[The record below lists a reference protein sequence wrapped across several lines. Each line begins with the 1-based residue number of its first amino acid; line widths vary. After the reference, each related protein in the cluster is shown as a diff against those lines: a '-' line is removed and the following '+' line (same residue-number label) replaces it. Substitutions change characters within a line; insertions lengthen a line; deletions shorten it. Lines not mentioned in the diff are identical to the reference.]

1 MNAISD
7 HGSMSG
13 PVVLAIIPAY
23 NEEES
28 ILGVIEDLRQN
39 APFVDCIVVNDGS
52 TDETASLLED
62 HGIPHINLMKN
73 LGIGGA
79 VQTGY
84 KYALQYG
91 YDIAVQFDGDGQHC
105 AEYISRLIEPIQD
118 GSADLVVGSRFKG
131 NTDGFKSSSMRRLGI
146 TILSGVL
153 KMAST
158 NKVEDVTSGFRAA
171 GKRAIELFAS
181 YYPDD
186 YPEPESLA
194 LVARKGLK
202 LAEVPV
208 SMRERTGGKSSIKR
222 LDSVYYMVKVTFAI
236 LIQTNIYER
245 HSN

>member
-1 MNAISD
+1 MMD
-7 HGSMSG
+7 EHR
-13 PVVLAIIPAY
+13 VLVIIPAY

-28 ILGVIEDLRQN
+28 ILGVVDDLREH
-39 APFVDCIVVNDGS
+39 APFADYVVVNDGS
-52 TDETASLLED
+52 TDGTRSLLEES
-62 HGIPHINLMKN
+62 GIPHIDLIKN

-84 KYALQYG
+84 KFALQQG
-91 YDIAVQFDGDGQHC
+91 YDIAIQFDGDGQHC
-105 AEYISRLIEPIQD
+105 AKCISELIAPIQE
-118 GSADLVVGSRFKG
+118 GKADLVVGSRFKG
-131 NTDGFKSSSMRRLGI
+131 KNEGFKSSSMRRLGI
-146 TILSGVL
+146 TILSCVL

-171 GKRAIELFAS
+171 GKRAIQLFAS

-186 YPEPESLA
+186 YPEPEALA
-194 LVARKGLK
+194 LIARKGLK

-208 SMRERTGGKSSIKR
+208 VMRERTGGESSIKR
-222 LDSVYYMVKVTFAI
+222 MDSVYYMIKVTFAI

>member
-1 MNAISD
+1 M
-7 HGSMSG
+7 HGIG
-13 PVVLAIIPAY
+13 DDRILAIIPAY

-28 ILGVIEDLRQN
+28 ILKVVEDLERN
-39 APFVDCIVVNDGS
+39 APYADYIVLNDGS
-52 TDETASLLED
+52 TDGTRAVLEES
-62 HGIPHINLMKN
+62 GIPHIDLIRN

-84 KYALQYG
+84 KYALEQG

-105 AEYISRLIEPIQD
+105 AEYISSLIAPIQE
-118 GSADLVVGSRFKG
+118 GEADLVIGSRFKG
-131 NTDGFKSSSMRRLGI
+131 DTGGFKSSAMRRLGI
-146 TILSGVL
+146 TILSNVL

-158 NKVEDVTSGFRAA
+158 NKIEDVTSGFRAA
-171 GKRAIELFAS
+171 GKRAIELFAT

-208 SMRERTGGKSSIKR
+208 SMRERLGGESSIKR
-222 LDSVYYMVKVTFAI
+222 MDSVYYMIKVTFAI

-245 HSN
+245 HSS

>member
-1 MNAISD
+1 M
-7 HGSMSG
+7 
-13 PVVLAIIPAY
+13 IIPAY

-28 ILGVIEDLRQN
+28 ILGVIDDLKHD
-39 APFVDCIVVNDGS
+39 APFADYIVINDGS
-52 TDETASLLED
+52 TDGTRALLEE
-62 HGIPHINLMKN
+62 HGIPHIDLVNN

-84 KYALQYG
+84 KYALQHG

-105 AEYISRLIEPIQD
+105 ARYIAQLVSPIQNGD
-118 GSADLVVGSRFKG
+118 ADLVVGSRFKG
-131 NTDGFKSSSMRRLGI
+131 ETDGFKSSSLRRLGI
-146 TILSGVL
+146 TILSAVL

-171 GKRAIELFAS
+171 GKRAIQLFAS

-194 LVARKGLK
+194 LIARKGLK
-202 LAEVPV
+202 LAEMPV
-208 SMRERTGGKSSIKR
+208 SMRERTGGESSIKR
-222 LDSVYYMVKVTFAI
+222 MDSVYYMVKVTFAI